1 MPIPVIQTYRRKEE
15 KTFIEYMYV
24 CWNFNRLEDPARG
37 WKAGRAKRAPPSIL
51 RAGEMR
57 QTNVEAAP
65 TAMRSPNFWAG
76 CSQDPAAINH
86 WPRGNYIVLSNCSI
100 TYQMVEA
107 CLAITVRSER
117 RAYSEAMTIRMQQAT
132 PYTCLRTCDCSSLYV
147 EWSWTL

>member
-1 MPIPVIQTYRRKEE
+1 MLAKHIDNCRKEA
-15 KTFIEYMYV
+15 V
-24 CWNFNRLEDPARG
+24 CHQSRPRLEDPARV

-57 QTNVEAAP
+57 QTKVEAAP

-86 WPRGNYIVLSNCSI
+86 WPRGNYIVLSNYST
-100 TYQMVEA
+100 TYQMVDA

-117 RAYSEAMTIRMQQAT
+117 KQSR
-132 PYTCLRTCDCSSLYV
+132 PYC
-147 EWSWTL
+147 TLKL